1 MRVGVYIKRFYI
13 TKEDVENEENLKEK
27 REKKNYSK
35 RVSAHNFPRQGR
47 KTPPKKERENLG
59 FRFRQKQ

>member
-27 REKKNYSK
+27 RKEELFKKGKCSQFSK
-35 RVSAHNFPRQGR
+35 TRK
-47 KTPPKKERENLG
+47 KTPPKKERERK
-59 FRFRQKQ
+59 FRF